1 MLNALVSWSIA
12 HARIVLAAA
21 ALLLVAGGL
30 TLKTAAYDVFPEF
43 VPAQAEVQTEAP
55 GLTAEQVEQLVT
67 RPIEQAVAG
76 AAGATTWYATA
87 SRNFPSS
94 VETMTVARPG
104 RSASMIFPASSTRT
118 TAGSELAMLNGFAPT
133 VS

>member
-1 MLNALVSWSIA
+1 MKS
-12 HARIVLAAA
+12 
-21 ALLLVAGGL
+21 
-30 TLKTAAYDVFPEF
+30 VFPFSSTTRFISLE
-43 VPAQAEVQTEAP
+43 PAKSSAAWSPALFALADASSATSY
-55 GLTAEQVEQLVT
+55 T
-67 RPIEQAVAG
+67 RPNRFGSTMSALTGAG
-76 AAGATTWYATA
+76 AASATTWYATA